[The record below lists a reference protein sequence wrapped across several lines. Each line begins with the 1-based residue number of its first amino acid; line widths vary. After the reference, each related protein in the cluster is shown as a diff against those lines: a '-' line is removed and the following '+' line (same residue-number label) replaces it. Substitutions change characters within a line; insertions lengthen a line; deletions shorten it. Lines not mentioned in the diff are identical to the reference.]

1 MTKTMTSAMTG
12 MPLPAP
18 FLNAF
23 RDAMERLAD
32 GPLAPGLDLYT
43 TQEAIV
49 AKVALPGVTRENVD
63 ISVDDDLVTISGSVR

>member
-23 RDAMERLAD
+23 RDAIERLAD
-32 GPLAPGLDLYT
+32 GPTETGLQMSALA
-43 TQEAIV
+43 
-49 AKVALPGVTRENVD
+49 TRAVWPNP
-63 ISVDDDLVTISGSVR
+63 SLASRVRSFS